1 MNAEVAHQNL
11 LEFIVTN
18 NHTFSLGEEPAFKK
32 LMSSIQPLYKPL
44 GASALKARLMK
55 TYVKSRYQVI
65 QRLGN
70 HKVALTTDLWTS
82 PNNLA
87 FMGITLSMLT
97 DKFNP
102 LSIIISFKNFLGD
115 RSGVNIGEIFYE
127 IVKYYKLKER
137 VSRIF

>member
-1 MNAEVAHQNL
+1 
-11 LEFIVTN
+11 
-18 NHTFSLGEEPAFKK
+18 
-32 LMSSIQPLYKPL
+32 
-44 GASALKARLMK
+44 MK

-102 LSIIISFKNFLGD
+102 LSIIISLKNFLGD

-127 IVKYYKLKER
+127 IVKYYKLNER